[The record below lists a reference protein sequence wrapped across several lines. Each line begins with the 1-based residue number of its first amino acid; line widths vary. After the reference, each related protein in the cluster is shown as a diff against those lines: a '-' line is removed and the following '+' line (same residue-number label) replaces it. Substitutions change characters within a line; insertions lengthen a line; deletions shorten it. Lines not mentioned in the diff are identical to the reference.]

1 MTDEEERIE
10 HQKDLERLANL
21 RLLDDDFMTAAF
33 QGDNGCTEL
42 TLRIIMDK
50 PTLKVRKV
58 ITQDTIKNLQGRSV
72 RLDIHAY
79 DRLREYNVEVQRP
92 DKGAGARRA
101 RYNGSVM
108 DANSLLVGDDYEQ
121 LPETYVIFITENDV
135 LHGNLPIYHI
145 ERTIQENAV
154 VFDDGLH
161 IIYVNNAITDDTPL
175 GRLMHDFRCTKP
187 EDMHYKELADRVRYL
202 KESPEGV
209 SSMCKA
215 MEEMRNEAEARGVT
229 KGKIED
235 AIEMLKENLN
245 IEKIA
250 KITKLSTD
258 KIAEVGRLN
267 GLL

>member
-1 MTDEEERIE
+1 
-10 HQKDLERLANL
+10 
-21 RLLDDDFMTAAF
+21 
-33 QGDNGCTEL
+33 
-42 TLRIIMDK
+42 
-50 PTLKVRKV
+50 
-58 ITQDTIKNLQGRSV
+58 
-72 RLDIHAY
+72 
-79 DRLREYNVEVQRP
+79 
-92 DKGAGARRA
+92 
-101 RYNGSVM
+101 M

-121 LPETYVIFITENDV
+121 LSETYVIFITENDV

>member
-1 MTDEEERIE
+1 
-10 HQKDLERLANL
+10 
-21 RLLDDDFMTAAF
+21 
-33 QGDNGCTEL
+33 
-42 TLRIIMDK
+42 
-50 PTLKVRKV
+50 
-58 ITQDTIKNLQGRSV
+58 
-72 RLDIHAY
+72 
-79 DRLREYNVEVQRP
+79 
-92 DKGAGARRA
+92 
-101 RYNGSVM
+101 
-108 DANSLLVGDDYEQ
+108 
-121 LPETYVIFITENDV
+121 
-135 LHGNLPIYHI
+135 
-145 ERTIQENAV
+145 
-154 VFDDGLH
+154 
-161 IIYVNNAITDDTPL
+161 
-175 GRLMHDFRCTKP
+175 
-187 EDMHYKELADRVRYL
+187 MHYKELADRVRYL